1 MSGPLWCPDVA
12 DGAGPLAGVRVLDL
26 SWIGVG
32 CITTWLLAEL
42 GADVWKIEPVD
53 GSDNARTMEPLVRGV
68 GVNHLVFDRGKKSL
82 PVNLR
87 LPEGRDV
94 YRAVART
101 VDVVVEGMRPGVAD
115 RLGVGAAALREAHP
129 ALSYVTLPGYGSG
142 GPLAATAGHDLN
154 YAAMAGVL
162 SMARQEEP
170 APAPVQV
177 ADWLAASLA
186 ALAAVCGVHQA
197 GRVRTGLVAES
208 SLFDGAMFSLVV
220 AQAQAL
226 MLGGDV
232 DARTSMLGGE
242 LACYSVHPC
251 ADGEL
256 LAVAAL
262 EERFWARFCA
272 ITGIDDEGAQYDRSR
287 QDRLRAVV
295 AEALAARTRD
305 EWLALFRDEDVC
317 VSPVL
322 TVAESLRLPHVR
334 ERGGVAR
341 LQHPDGAV
349 VEAPAAPLRLA
360 QQDPARVARTPALG
374 EGARELL
381 DRAGLST
388 AEIDRLHAAGVV
400 HAP

>member
-1 MSGPLWCPDVA
+1 MA
-12 DGAGPLAGVRVLDL
+12 DAAGPLAGVRVLDL

-53 GSDNARTMEPLVRGV
+53 GSDNARTMEPLVRGI

-82 PVNLR
+82 PVDFR
-87 LPEGRDV
+87 HPEGRRV
-94 YRAVART
+94 YLAVADA

-115 RLGVGAAALREAHP
+115 RLGVGADALRPRNP

-142 GPLAATAGHDLN
+142 GPLSARAGHDLN

-162 SMARQEEP
+162 SMARHEHP
-170 APAPVQV
+170 TPAPVQV

-186 ALAAVCGVHQA
+186 ALAAVSGVHQA
-197 GRVRTGLVAES
+197 GRTRRGVVAES

-226 MLGGDV
+226 MLGREVGPQ
-232 DARTSMLGGE
+232 TSMLNGE
-242 LACYSVHPC
+242 LACYAVYQC
-251 ADGEL
+251 ADGEP

-262 EERFWARFCA
+262 EERFWRRFCA
-272 ITGIDDEGAQYDRSR
+272 LTGIDDEGAQHDRAR
-287 QDRLRAVV
+287 QDRLRATV
-295 AEALAARTRD
+295 AEVLATRTRA
-305 EWLALFRDEDVC
+305 EWLALFGEEDVC

-322 TVAESLRLPHVR
+322 SVAEGLQLPHVR
-334 ERGGVAR
+334 ERAGVTR
-341 LQHPDGAV
+341 MQHPDGSV
-349 VEAPAAPLRLA
+349 VEAPAAPLRLGPRGVG
-360 QQDPARVARTPALG
+360 DVARTPALG

-381 DRAGLST
+381 GLGGLSV
-388 AEIDRLHAAGVV
+388 AEIDRLHGAGVV
-400 HAP
+400 FAP

>member
-1 MSGPLWCPDVA
+1 MA
-12 DGAGPLAGVRVLDL
+12 DGDGPLAGVRVLDL

-53 GSDNARTMEPLVRGV
+53 GSDNARTMEPLVRGI

-82 PVNLR
+82 PVDLR
-87 LPEGRDV
+87 HPEGRRV
-94 YRAVART
+94 YRTVAGA

-115 RLGVGAAALREAHP
+115 RLGVGAEALRRRNP

-142 GPLAATAGHDLN
+142 GPLSARAGHDLN

-162 SMARQEEP
+162 SMARHEHP

-186 ALAAVCGVHQA
+186 ALAAVSGVHQA
-197 GRVRTGLVAES
+197 GRTRRGVVAES

-226 MLGGDV
+226 MLGLDV
-232 DARTSMLGGE
+232 GPRTSMLNGE
-242 LACYSVHPC
+242 LACYAVYRC
-251 ADGEL
+251 ADGEP

-262 EERFWARFCA
+262 EERFWRRFCA
-272 ITGIDDEGAQYDRSR
+272 LTGIDDEGAQHDRTR
-287 QDRLRAVV
+287 QDRLRATV
-295 AEALAARTRD
+295 AGVLATRTRA
-305 EWLALFRDEDVC
+305 EWLALFGDEDVC

-322 TVAESLRLPHVR
+322 SVAEGLQLPHVR
-334 ERGGVAR
+334 ERAGVTR
-341 LQHPDGAV
+341 MQHPDGSV
-349 VEAPAAPLRLA
+349 VEAPAAPLRLGPHGTV
-360 QQDPARVARTPALG
+360 DVARTPALG

-381 DRAGLST
+381 GLGGLPV
-388 AEIDRLHAAGVV
+388 AEIDRLHGAGVV